1 MSRSQDPAMRT
12 RAEQGGGGVAVEF
25 FQAADVGCARA
36 NNEDAVGF
44 WPWGDGHL
52 FAVADGLGG
61 HDAGEVA
68 SALALEVLAR
78 ETGRAPGAGAGA
90 KHLKRAVQQANLEIY
105 QKAITV
111 PELRRMGTT
120 LTASLLSGGGL
131 VAAHVGDSRLY
142 LLRDGALAQLTKD
155 HTAVWEQ
162 VEYGILSPEEAARHP
177 GRHALTRY
185 LGHNLIAAVDII
197 TMGLESGDVL
207 VQCSDGVHDVLPEA
221 ELTDALRMKPP
232 EAACREIVRR
242 CLDAGGADNMSVQ
255 VAAVVS
261 CVAAAP
267 APSRWRFWRPGP
279 PGGDPSV

>member
-120 LTASLLSGGGL
+120 LTATVVTGGGL
-131 VAAHVGDSRLY
+131 VAAHVGDTRLY
-142 LLRDGALAQLTKD
+142 LMRDGGLAQLTKD
-155 HTAVWEQ
+155 HTAVAEQ

-177 GRHALTRY
+177 NRHALTRY
-185 LGHNLIAAVDII
+185 LGHDLIAAVDVI
-197 TMGLESGDVL
+197 TMDLRIRDVL

-221 ELTDALRMKPP
+221 EMTDVLRRNRP
-232 EAACREIVRR
+232 EPACREIIRR
-242 CLDAGGADNMSVQ
+242 CLDAGGSDNMSVQ

-261 CVAAAP
+261 CGPPAGP
-267 APSRWRFWRPGP
+267 APRWRFWR
-279 PGGDPSV
+279 